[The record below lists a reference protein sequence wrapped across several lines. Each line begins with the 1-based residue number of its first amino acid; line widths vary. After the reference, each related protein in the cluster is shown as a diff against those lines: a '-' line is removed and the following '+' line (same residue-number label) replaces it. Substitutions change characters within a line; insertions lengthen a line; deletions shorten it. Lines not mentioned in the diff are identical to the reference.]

1 MIWSALKIILFVAG
15 VAGLTWGAGLLSE
28 VGGGISL
35 TIGYWELSLDT
46 TQAVIALVVLVA
58 LIWLALKILGLIG
71 ALLRFANGDETAISR
86 YFDRRSQAHG
96 YEALSEGMM
105 AIAAGDGRMAL
116 AKAAKAERHL
126 RRPDLTNLL
135 AAQAAELTGDTKKAE
150 EVYKKLLRDDR
161 TRFVGVRGL
170 MLQKLK
176 EGDTGTAMRLAEK
189 AFALKPNHSETG
201 DILLRLQAAEEDWA
215 GARKTLAEK
224 ARQGVLPRDVQ
235 RRRDAVLALEEAKDV
250 FRSGTSIE
258 AREKAI
264 EANRLSPD
272 LVPAAVMAAQSYIT
286 DGKPKYAERVLKK
299 AWSVR
304 PHPDIAAAFASVY
317 PDETATARIKRFRQL
332 EKMHPDH
339 PETQMLMA
347 ELHIADRDFEAA
359 KVALGTLPETE
370 PTARSLTL
378 LAATERGQGAEDAV
392 VRALLTRAV
401 SAPRGPQWVC
411 ENCNTIHDAWAP
423 VCENCQGFDTIAW
436 LVHSDKN
443 KAMPAGTDMLPLFV
457 SANDGASDTAVEQP
471 AETDLVDA
479 ETDSA
484 SDAGAS
490 RE

>member
-1 MIWSALKIILFVAG
+1 
-15 VAGLTWGAGLLSE
+15 
-28 VGGGISL
+28 
-35 TIGYWELSLDT
+35 
-46 TQAVIALVVLVA
+46 
-58 LIWLALKILGLIG
+58 
-71 ALLRFANGDETAISR
+71 
-86 YFDRRSQAHG
+86 
-96 YEALSEGMM
+96 
-105 AIAAGDGRMAL
+105 
-116 AKAAKAERHL
+116 
-126 RRPDLTNLL
+126 
-135 AAQAAELTGDTKKAE
+135 
-150 EVYKKLLRDDR
+150 
-161 TRFVGVRGL
+161 
-170 MLQKLK
+170 
-176 EGDTGTAMRLAEK
+176 
-189 AFALKPNHSETG
+189 
-201 DILLRLQAAEEDWA
+201 
-215 GARKTLAEK
+215 
-224 ARQGVLPRDVQ
+224 
-235 RRRDAVLALEEAKDV
+235 
-250 FRSGTSIE
+250 
-258 AREKAI
+258 
-264 EANRLSPD
+264 
-272 LVPAAVMAAQSYIT
+272 MAAQSYIT

-339 PETQMLMA
+339 PETRMLMA